1 MLEEDIK
8 KVDIQVLYGG
18 GFYIFKGV
26 KYAANVY
33 ADIWMLVESI
43 GNHDMIKNFTLN
55 NNITERE
62 R

>member
-1 MLEEDIK
+1 M
-8 KVDIQVLYGG
+8 QVLYGG

-26 KYAANVY
+26 KYAANIY

-43 GNHDMIKNFTLN
+43 DDTEMMKNFTLN